1 MGKMPPQF
9 LKGKAKSG
17 MGEQEQG
24 QGAETT
30 KAGGAKRGYGK
41 AKGKKKGFPPTSKGP
56 MPGRY

>member
-24 QGAETT
+24 QGAATT
-30 KAGGAKRGYGK
+30 KAGGMKK
-41 AKGKKKGFPPTSKGP
+41 TFTKKKGKKGATDKGP